1 MVAFLPLVS
10 RSTAKQTWL
19 RFSYDHRCVAT
30 RHARMA
36 ACGTAPRAT
45 APSGVSP
52 EGAVWSYVRLCF
64 ARSSI
69 AASMK
74 CASTTAISLCGR
86 HARRAVIHL
95 QAFGMPAHAAGRR
108 SHQLPGASAMRDSPS
123 STWLSIRTD
132 LSVSQIAFLND
143 GDVVESDAV
152 RQGELPLPED
162 GQSSAGAT
170 VAIA

>member
-1 MVAFLPLVS
+1 M
-10 RSTAKQTWL
+10 
-19 RFSYDHRCVAT
+19 
-30 RHARMA
+30 
-36 ACGTAPRAT
+36 
-45 APSGVSP
+45 
-52 EGAVWSYVRLCF
+52 
-64 ARSSI
+64 
-69 AASMK
+69 
-74 CASTTAISLCGR
+74 
-86 HARRAVIHL
+86 IHL

-143 GDVVESDAV
+143 GDVVGSDAV

>member
-1 MVAFLPLVS
+1 
-10 RSTAKQTWL
+10 
-19 RFSYDHRCVAT
+19 
-30 RHARMA
+30 
-36 ACGTAPRAT
+36 
-45 APSGVSP
+45 
-52 EGAVWSYVRLCF
+52 
-64 ARSSI
+64 
-69 AASMK
+69 
-74 CASTTAISLCGR
+74 
-86 HARRAVIHL
+86 
-95 QAFGMPAHAAGRR
+95 
-108 SHQLPGASAMRDSPS
+108 MRDSPS